1 MSKNMNW
8 GKKIAIFII
17 IFILANIAFVL
28 FSYFNKLEL
37 VTDNYYQKELLF
49 QQEIDKANISKE
61 ISDSILVMN
70 IKNGIR
76 LSFPMSVVLKSSEG
90 TISFYKPDNSSK
102 DFRLKLDMD
111 SSYAQTI
118 PLSLLSKGL
127 WRIKIEFIVGEN
139 NYLINKSIIL

>member
-1 MSKNMNW
+1 MTKNMNW

-127 WRIKIEFIVGEN
+127 WRIKIEFTDGEN